1 MATVLRRCLDKMLK
15 KVISLLALVAVATT
29 EEGFH
34 YTRTDGKSVMY
45 KVSNATM
52 TWIDSAKV
60 SRTA

>member
-1 MATVLRRCLDKMLK
+1 MRHCLDTMLK
-15 KVISLLALVAVATT
+15 QVISVLALVAFATSK
-29 EEGFH
+29 EGFH